1 MSNNTV
7 IIGAQWGDEG
17 KGKLVDALTENVAA
31 VVRFQGGHNA
41 GHTLKIAGK
50 KTVLHLI
57 PSGILRDNIDCLIG
71 NGVVLSLPAL
81 FEEIETL
88 EQDNVEVR
96 SKLKISGSCPLLLPY
111 HVALDNAREHS
122 LGAKSIGTTKRG
134 IGPAYEDHV
143 ARRGLRVNDLLYP
156 DILANKLAELARY
169 HNFQL
174 EHFYKVPAIPYE
186 EALSMIMS
194 YIEPMK
200 PMIADVMALLAD
212 HRNKQHS
219 LLFEGAQGALLDV
232 NLGTYP
238 YVTSSNTTSGAVATG
253 TGFGPKYLDD
263 IIGVAKAYITRVGS
277 GPFPTELHD
286 DTGLM
291 LASRGGEFGATT
303 GRPRRC
309 GWFDVP
315 LMRHSIQLNSLTH
328 MAVTK
333 IDVLDELET
342 IKVCIG
348 YEHNGKQLPC
358 FPADINILE
367 ACTPIYESMPG
378 WLCSTMGVTCI
389 KDLPAN
395 ARSFLNRLESLCG
408 IPISIV
414 STGPDRI
421 HTIFLD

>member
-71 NGVVLSLPAL
+71 NGVVLSLSAL

-122 LGAKSIGTTKRG
+122 LGTKSIGTTKRG

-186 EALSMIMS
+186 EALSMLMS
-194 YIEPMK
+194 YLEPMT

-342 IKVCIG
+342 IKVCVG

>member
-1 MSNNTV
+1 
-7 IIGAQWGDEG
+7 
-17 KGKLVDALTENVAA
+17 
-31 VVRFQGGHNA
+31 
-41 GHTLKIAGK
+41 
-50 KTVLHLI
+50 LHLI

-71 NGVVLSLPAL
+71 NGVVLSLSAL

-194 YIEPMK
+194 YIEPMT

-212 HRNKQHS
+212 HHNKQHS

-315 LMRHSIQLNSLTH
+315 LMRHSVQLNSLTH

-389 KDLPAN
+389 QDLPAN
-395 ARSFLNRLESLCG
+395 ASSFLNRLESLCG